1 MFEPVGASVSIA
13 LIGAGAALL
22 GSLFGLTG
30 SLLVWRQQRKEK
42 RRDELRAAYAE
53 WFTTLDV
60 RTFRETQYIV
70 LYSELKK
77 VFESARLTGDQ
88 RSAAMVP
95 LIKLQQSL
103 DSERDQPVPQES
115 SAFARLM
122 IIDGRSDEFAELD
135 RIRKISPFMSSNPVD
150 PATGN
155 YVPNIERFWQ
165 LEKEQAIALGRLAVK
180 LCDRFAK

>member
-1 MFEPVGASVSIA
+1 
-13 LIGAGAALL
+13 
-22 GSLFGLTG
+22 
-30 SLLVWRQQRKEK
+30 
-42 RRDELRAAYAE
+42 
-53 WFTTLDV
+53 
-60 RTFRETQYIV
+60 
-70 LYSELKK
+70 
-77 VFESARLTGDQ
+77 
-88 RSAAMVP
+88 
-95 LIKLQQSL
+95 
-103 DSERDQPVPQES
+103 
-115 SAFARLM
+115 M